1 MNFRNIVKNIY
12 KKIIINFFLIIY
24 KKPIIIANSK
34 NSNQLIKTIKLNDKI
49 YKVFK
54 INNGRLFTD
63 NNNYASYILPDN
75 ELSISSYQYKFIKY
89 SKSHSSINTKISHNP
104 ALKFGTPKILKIF
117 KNSILSLL
125 SGGASRVNFTHWF
138 EDTLPKLYLFYKCF
152 PKNKIDKILVPSIKK
167 KFQIESLK
175 NFGFKND
182 QIISAESNKHI
193 KCKELYITS
202 HPCNPHPAK
211 VPKWNLNYI
220 KKSFIIKSSFKGIK
234 YDKIYIDR
242 DQDKMLNGNLEKFK
256 NYRILINNQEIK
268 SFLLDLNFKIIKPEN
283 LSLNDQVKVFN
294 NAKLI
299 VSLYGAA
306 MYMIN
311 FCKKKTKVIE
321 IKPYKSGNDF
331 LRISDLNNLIHYQIK
346 LKPIIKT
353 TNVQQGLL
361 ICPVSTL
368 KKYLEK

>member
-1 MNFRNIVKNIY
+1 MSFSKFIKHIY
-12 KKIIINFFLIIY
+12 KKIIINFFLIVY
-24 KKPIIIANSK
+24 KKPIIKAKSK
-34 NSNQLIKTIKLNDKI
+34 NSNQLIKTIKLDDKI

-63 NNNYASYILPDN
+63 NNNYTSYILPNN
-75 ELSISSYQYKFIKY
+75 ELSISSYQYILRKN
-89 SKSHSSINTKISHNP
+89 SKSHSSINTKISYNP
-104 ALKFGTPKILKIF
+104 ALKFGTPKILKIY

-125 SGGASRVNFTHWF
+125 SGGASKVNFTHWF
-138 EDTLPKLYLFYKCF
+138 EDTLPKLHLFYKCF
-152 PKNKIDKILVPSIKK
+152 PKNKVDKILVPSVKK

-175 NFGFKND
+175 NFGFKNN

-202 HPCNPHPAK
+202 HPCNHYPAK

-220 KKSFIIKSSFKGIK
+220 KNSFTTKRSYNVFK

-242 DQDKMLNGNLEKFK
+242 DQDKILNDNLEKFK

-268 SFLLDLNFKIIKPEN
+268 SFLLDLNFKIIKPED
-283 LSLNDQVKVFN
+283 LSLNDQVNVFN
-294 NAKLI
+294 NAKVI

-331 LRISDLNNLIHYQIK
+331 LRISNLNDLIHYQIK

-353 TNVQQGLL
+353 TNNQQGLL
-361 ICPVSTL
+361 MCPVLTL
-368 KKYLEK
+368 KKYLKK